1 MAYPTTKDMRQL
13 LIERVNK
20 LSEEEKQFIS
30 VVGYY
35 ADTILNHAV
44 HYYNNNQQDTSV
56 FNGKEDWFGTTPCSD
71 IGTTNGQGQDGES
84 RDKIKGSRCGY

>member
-20 LSEEEKQFIS
+20 LSEEEVQFIS

-35 ADTILNHAV
+35 ADTILNQAV
-44 HYYNNNQQDTSV
+44 LLQQ
-56 FNGKEDWFGTTPCSD
+56 
-71 IGTTNGQGQDGES
+71 
-84 RDKIKGSRCGY
+84 